1 MYSEGLQVQQASA
14 MCVCIELL
22 IYLVSQQ
29 SSPSDSSPF
38 LLVVIVSLLICCCCC
53 WSFFP
58 FPFLCPC
65 SSVLVGVVRTA
76 AAAVTGASVLL
87 LVSPRLSSSFTST
100 LTLCSMMMT
109 KDRDRRAIW
118 DILDSVEV
126 SVFYASISLC
136 FYVLFLIIVMQHF
149 KAFKTF
155 RLRNASSYSQYISS
169 ASDLLPFGLG
179 SPFSIF

>member
-38 LLVVIVSLLICCCCC
+38 LLVVIVSLLICCC
-53 WSFFP
+53 WSFPP

-76 AAAVTGASVLL
+76 AAAAVTGASVLL
-87 LVSPRLSSSFTST
+87 LVSPRLSSPFTST
-100 LTLCSMMMT
+100 LALCSMMMT
-109 KDRDRRAIW
+109 KARDRCASW
-118 DILDSVEV
+118 DILDSTEV

-136 FYVLFLIIVMQHF
+136 LRVISNYRYV
-149 KAFKTF
+149 T
-155 RLRNASSYSQYISS
+155 
-169 ASDLLPFGLG
+169 P
-179 SPFSIF
+179 